1 MILIY
6 QKVKRKCKKSMKL
19 FKSLFKDN
27 LKKFNKQNI
36 KILKNN
42 IINIRKSYKTKRKVK
57 IKL

>member
-1 MILIY
+1 
-6 QKVKRKCKKSMKL
+6 MKL

>member
-27 LKKFNKQNI
+27 LKKFLKQNI